1 MRISLGKEPNKLL
14 YRLLLLSIVLG
25 YAILWYYNY
34 RGYLTLN
41 QFVSVTLTA
50 LMSISTPLLLSRS
63 TRYEATL
70 PSMNLGKIAYILPYI
85 LFFCAFSELRLH
97 EHLGLLLVIALAG
110 AYVILIFSR
119 SNSAVTSIAVAVL
132 AVLAASLYGVY
143 TPSFGNDTWRD
154 AIQATQV
161 IVRGGLKDLTIIH
174 PAYPI
179 PVVPLLYATYSMV
192 AGLDTLWSSSVLG
205 LLYLLLFALWVYT
218 LARRSGARYP
228 HVAVILA
235 LTTPLVVVWSV
246 WFIPQA
252 YSSTSPPYLRSL

>member
-97 EHLGLLLVIALAG
+97 EHLGLLSVIALAG
-110 AYVILIFSR
+110 AYVVLIFSR
-119 SNSAVTSIAVAVL
+119 SNSSVTSIIAVAVL
-132 AVLAASLYGVY
+132 AVLIASLYGVY

-161 IVRGGLKDLTIIH
+161 IARGGLKDLTVIH

-179 PVVPLLYATYSMV
+179 PVVPLLYAVHSMV
-192 AGLDTLWSSSVLG
+192 AGLDTLWSSSALG
-205 LLYLLLFALWVYT
+205 LLYLLLLALWIYT

-246 WFIPQA
+246 WFIPCLL
-252 YSSTSPPYLRSL
+252 YTSPSPRD